1 MKFYAIKNDEGK
13 WLTFGDNFKIEWSI
27 DAYAFVDKEMADYYA
42 EENDGNVV
50 PLVVVAD
57 SVKTSQEVPNE

>member
-1 MKFYAIKNDEGK
+1 MKFYVIKNVEGK

-42 EENDGNVV
+42 EENGGSVV
-50 PLVVVAD
+50 PLVVVTDYAQ
-57 SVKTSQEVPNE
+57 TTGEVSR